1 MRGMRGPVLAVAV
14 ATVLAYARTL
24 SFEFVWD
31 DVLLVARSQRLREW
45 SSLPT
50 VLASHFWAE
59 VHEGSHY
66 YRPLVS
72 LSYFLDLHV
81 WGLNPFGFHLTNL
94 LAHLA
99 TALAVLVLARRL
111 TGNLLAASI
120 AGVAFALHPIHTES
134 VTFISGRTD
143 VLSTLL
149 FLLALLGYARWR
161 DGGSAPVLA
170 GSLAA
175 FFLALTA
182 KEVAVTLPLI
192 LLLWDLLVTPASGR
206 ATADA
211 TESRYGPLVRAAGR
225 YGAYGAVIGLYLV
238 VRMLSLGALVESD
251 PGVWGTLLTRLL
263 TTTKIVASYAWMA
276 LVPFP
281 ANAHYVIVPVVAP
294 PPLAWWGAAAFLA
307 VLLAAT
313 AWAVVRAPRWGFCAL
328 WFWLTL
334 IPSVGV
340 NLLPLPTA
348 VMAERFLY
356 LPSVGFCI
364 LLGLALDRALGA
376 AGKVAADQIR
386 PAPAFALAGLLL
398 AYVGLTIWRNE
409 PWQDHYH
416 LYLNMVDTSP
426 DSDLPHVNLAL
437 VQLPRG
443 EIAEAHAHF
452 KRAVE
457 IAPGNPRALVGLG
470 LTETILG
477 EREAGL
483 RHALEAERL
492 APKNPN
498 VLGFLGQ
505 LYLLREEPARAVE
518 VFQESLRLHPEQ
530 AYTSVLAAR
539 ALGRAGRQAE
549 AEAALTR
556 AAALV
561 RPGTEEAAVFDRV
574 TAEVTARIEPAR
586 ARAALERYIARLK
599 AQPEL
604 TRAGQADLMDAERQL
619 AFLGGTGR

>member
-1 MRGMRGPVLAVAV
+1 MRGPALAVAL

-24 SFEFVWD
+24 SYEFVWD

-50 VLASHFWAE
+50 VLASHFWSE

-99 TALAVLVLARRL
+99 TALAVLALARRL
-111 TGNLLAASI
+111 TGDRLVAAI
-120 AGVAFALHPIHTES
+120 AAVAFALHPIHTES

-161 DGGSAPVLA
+161 DGGSALTLA

-192 LLLWDLLVTPASGR
+192 LVIWDLLVAPRRSTPELSDSWAGTLTR
-206 ATADA
+206 A
-211 TESRYGPLVRAAGR
+211 VGR
-225 YGAYGAVIGLYLV
+225 YAAYGAVVGLYLV
-238 VRMLSLGALVESD
+238 IRMLSLGSLVESD
-251 PGVWGTLLTRLL
+251 PGVWGSLLTRLL

-276 LVPFP
+276 AVPFP

-294 PPLAWWGAAAFLA
+294 PPLVWWGAAAFLA
-307 VLLAAT
+307 SLLAAT

-356 LPSVGFCI
+356 LPSVGFCV
-364 LLGLALDRALGA
+364 LLAMGLGRALGPIGTVI
-376 AGKVAADQIR
+376 AGQIR
-386 PAPAFALAGLLL
+386 PAPALALAGLLL
-398 AYVGLTIWRNE
+398 AYVGLTLWRNE

-443 EIAEAHAHF
+443 EVDEAHAHF

-457 IAPGNPRALVGLG
+457 IAPRNARALVGLG

-477 EREAGL
+477 SREAGL
-483 RHALEAERL
+483 EHALEGARL
-492 APKNPN
+492 APSNPN
-498 VLGFLGQ
+498 VLAFLGQ
-505 LYLLREEPARAVE
+505 LYLVREEPARAAE
-518 VFQESLRLHPEQ
+518 VLEESLRIHPDQ
-530 AYTSVLAAR
+530 AYTAVLAAR
-539 ALGRAGRQAE
+539 ALGRAGRVTDAQ
-549 AEAALTR
+549 AALDR
-556 AAALV
+556 AATLV
-561 RPGTEEAAVFDRV
+561 RPGTEEAGLLDRV
-574 TAEVTARIEPAR
+574 TAEITGGAEPAR
-586 ARAALERYIARLK
+586 ARAAWERYIARLR

-619 AFLGGTGR
+619 AFLVGTGR

>member
-1 MRGMRGPVLAVAV
+1 MRGPVLAVTI

-50 VLASHFWAE
+50 VLASHFWSE

-81 WGLNPFGFHLTNL
+81 WGLDPLGFHLTNL

-111 TGNLLAASI
+111 TDNLLAASI

-161 DGGSAPVLA
+161 DGGSPLTLA
-170 GSLAA
+170 GSLGA

-192 LLLWDLLVTPASGR
+192 LVLWDLLVASPD
-206 ATADA
+206 AAAKADVDVP
-211 TESRYGPLVRAAGR
+211 RYRPLVRAAGR
-225 YGAYGAVIGLYLV
+225 YSAYGAVIGLYLV
-238 VRMLSLGALVESD
+238 IRMLSLGALVESD
-251 PGVWGTLLTRLL
+251 PGVWGSLLTRFL

-276 LVPFP
+276 FVPFP

-294 PPLAWWGAAAFLA
+294 PPAAWWGAAAFLA
-307 VLLAAT
+307 VLVAAT
-313 AWAVVRAPRWGFCAL
+313 AWAAVRAPRWGFCAL

-356 LPSVGFCI
+356 LPSVGFCV
-364 LLGLALDRALGA
+364 LLGMALGRTLGA
-376 AGKVAADQIR
+376 ASTLDAGQIR
-386 PAPAFALAGLLL
+386 PAPALALAGLLL

-477 EREAGL
+477 DREGGL
-483 RHALEAERL
+483 RHALEAERI

-518 VFQESLRLHPEQ
+518 VFQESLRIHPEQ

-539 ALGRAGRQAE
+539 ALGRAGRLTE
-549 AEAALTR
+549 AEAALAG

-561 RPGTEEAAVFDRV
+561 RPGTEEAALLDRV
-574 TAEVTARIEPAR
+574 TAEITARIEPAR
-586 ARAALERYIARLK
+586 ARAALERYVARLR

-619 AFLGGTGR
+619 AFLAGTGR

>member
-1 MRGMRGPVLAVAV
+1 MRGPVLAVTI

-50 VLASHFWAE
+50 VLASHFWSE

-72 LSYFLDLHV
+72 LSYFLDLHA
-81 WGLNPFGFHLTNL
+81 WGLDPLGFHLTNL

-111 TGNLLAASI
+111 TDNLLAASI

-161 DGGSAPVLA
+161 DGGSPLTLA
-170 GSLAA
+170 GSLGA

-192 LLLWDLLVTPASGR
+192 LVLWDLLVASPD
-206 ATADA
+206 AAAKADVDVP
-211 TESRYGPLVRAAGR
+211 RYRPLVRAAGR
-225 YGAYGAVIGLYLV
+225 YSAYGAVIGLYLV
-238 VRMLSLGALVESD
+238 IRMLSLGALVESD
-251 PGVWGTLLTRLL
+251 PGVWGSLLTRFL

-276 LVPFP
+276 FVPFP

-294 PPLAWWGAAAFLA
+294 PPAAWWGAAAFLA
-307 VLLAAT
+307 VLVAAT
-313 AWAVVRAPRWGFCAL
+313 AWAAVRAPRWGFCAL

-356 LPSVGFCI
+356 LPSVGFCV
-364 LLGLALDRALGA
+364 LLGMALGRTLSA
-376 AGKVAADQIR
+376 ASTLDAGQIR
-386 PAPAFALAGLLL
+386 PAPALALAGLLL

-477 EREAGL
+477 DREGGL
-483 RHALEAERL
+483 RHALEAERI

-518 VFQESLRLHPEQ
+518 VFQESLRIHPEQ
-530 AYTSVLAAR
+530 AYTSVLTAR
-539 ALGRAGRQAE
+539 ALGRAGRLTE
-549 AEAALTR
+549 AEAALAG

-561 RPGTEEAAVFDRV
+561 RPGTEEAALLDRV
-574 TAEVTARIEPAR
+574 TAEITARIEPAR
-586 ARAALERYIARLK
+586 ARAALERYVARLR

-619 AFLGGTGR
+619 AFLAGTGR

>member
-1 MRGMRGPVLAVAV
+1 MRGPVLAVTI

-50 VLASHFWAE
+50 VLASHFWSE

-81 WGLNPFGFHLTNL
+81 WGLDPLGFHLTNL

-161 DGGSAPVLA
+161 DGGSPLTLA
-170 GSLAA
+170 GSLGA

-192 LLLWDLLVTPASGR
+192 LVLWDLLVASPD
-206 ATADA
+206 AAAKADVDVP
-211 TESRYGPLVRAAGR
+211 RYRPLVRAAGR
-225 YGAYGAVIGLYLV
+225 YSAYGAVIGLYLV
-238 VRMLSLGALVESD
+238 IRMLSLGALVESD
-251 PGVWGTLLTRLL
+251 PGVWGSLLTRFL

-276 LVPFP
+276 FVPFP

-294 PPLAWWGAAAFLA
+294 PPAAWWGAAAFLA
-307 VLLAAT
+307 VLVAAT
-313 AWAVVRAPRWGFCAL
+313 AWAAVRAPRWGFCAL

-356 LPSVGFCI
+356 LPSVGFCV
-364 LLGLALDRALGA
+364 LLGMALGRTLGA
-376 AGKVAADQIR
+376 ASTLDAGQIR
-386 PAPAFALAGLLL
+386 PAPALALAGLLL

-477 EREAGL
+477 DREGGL
-483 RHALEAERL
+483 RHALEAERI

-518 VFQESLRLHPEQ
+518 VFQESLRIHPEQ
-530 AYTSVLAAR
+530 AYTSVLTAR
-539 ALGRAGRQAE
+539 ALGRAGRLTE
-549 AEAALTR
+549 AEAALAG

-561 RPGTEEAAVFDRV
+561 RPGTEEAALLDRV
-574 TAEVTARIEPAR
+574 TAEITARIEPAR
-586 ARAALERYIARLK
+586 ARAALERYVARLR

-619 AFLGGTGR
+619 AFLAGTGR

>member
-1 MRGMRGPVLAVAV
+1 MRGPVLAVTI

-50 VLASHFWAE
+50 VLASHFWSE

-81 WGLNPFGFHLTNL
+81 WGLDPLGFHLTNL

-111 TGNLLAASI
+111 TDNLLAASI

-161 DGGSAPVLA
+161 DGGSPLTLA
-170 GSLAA
+170 GSLGT

-192 LLLWDLLVTPASGR
+192 LVLWDLLVASPD
-206 ATADA
+206 AAAKADVDVP
-211 TESRYGPLVRAAGR
+211 RYRPLVRAAGR
-225 YGAYGAVIGLYLV
+225 YSAYGAVIGLYLV
-238 VRMLSLGALVESD
+238 IRMLSLGALVESD
-251 PGVWGTLLTRLL
+251 PGVWGSLLTRFL

-276 LVPFP
+276 FVPFP
-281 ANAHYVIVPVVAP
+281 ANAHYVIVPVVALP
-294 PPLAWWGAAAFLA
+294 PAAWWGAAAFLA
-307 VLLAAT
+307 VLVAAT
-313 AWAVVRAPRWGFCAL
+313 AWAAVRAPRWGFCAL

-356 LPSVGFCI
+356 LPSVGFCV
-364 LLGLALDRALGA
+364 LLGMALGRTLGA
-376 AGKVAADQIR
+376 ASTLDAGQIR
-386 PAPAFALAGLLL
+386 PAPALALAGLLL

-477 EREAGL
+477 DREGGL
-483 RHALEAERL
+483 RHALEAERI

-518 VFQESLRLHPEQ
+518 VFQESLRFHPEQ

-539 ALGRAGRQAE
+539 ALGRAGRLTE
-549 AEAALTR
+549 AEAALAG

-561 RPGTEEAAVFDRV
+561 RPGTEEAALLDRV
-574 TAEVTARIEPAR
+574 TAEITARIEPAR
-586 ARAALERYIARLK
+586 ARAALERYVARLR

-619 AFLGGTGR
+619 AFLAGTGR

>member
-1 MRGMRGPVLAVAV
+1 MRGPVLAVTI

-50 VLASHFWAE
+50 VLASHFWSE

-81 WGLNPFGFHLTNL
+81 WGLDPLGFHLTNL

-111 TGNLLAASI
+111 TGNLFAASI

-161 DGGSAPVLA
+161 DGGSPLTLA
-170 GSLAA
+170 GSLGA

-192 LLLWDLLVTPASGR
+192 LVLWDLLVASPD
-206 ATADA
+206 AAAKADVDVP
-211 TESRYGPLVRAAGR
+211 RYRPLVRAAGR
-225 YGAYGAVIGLYLV
+225 YSAYGAVIGLYLV
-238 VRMLSLGALVESD
+238 IRMLSLGALVESD
-251 PGVWGTLLTRLL
+251 PGVWGSLLTRFL

-276 LVPFP
+276 FVPFP

-294 PPLAWWGAAAFLA
+294 PPAAWWGAAAFLA
-307 VLLAAT
+307 VLVAAT
-313 AWAVVRAPRWGFCAL
+313 AWAAVRAPRWGFCAL

-356 LPSVGFCI
+356 LPSVGFCV
-364 LLGLALDRALGA
+364 LLGMALGRTLGA
-376 AGKVAADQIR
+376 ASTLDAGQIR
-386 PAPAFALAGLLL
+386 PAPALALAGLLL

-477 EREAGL
+477 DREGGL
-483 RHALEAERL
+483 RHALEAERI

-518 VFQESLRLHPEQ
+518 VFQESLRIHPEQ

-539 ALGRAGRQAE
+539 ALGRAGRLTE
-549 AEAALTR
+549 AEAALAG

-561 RPGTEEAAVFDRV
+561 RPGTEEAALLDRV
-574 TAEVTARIEPAR
+574 TAEITARIEPAR
-586 ARAALERYIARLK
+586 ARAALERYVARLR

-619 AFLGGTGR
+619 AFLAGTGR